1 MSVSRVAPDG
11 DHWRTLYRLSYSAWT
26 NLFTFNLSPGYHHRP
41 DRLQHRARAHPGG
54 GGAEAAEAGRAVPED
69 GQEDARHRRLGC
81 DPHPSTHHPHRHEDV
96 TRLRLGF
103 FNQLT
108 FTNREKS
115 IYLEARSGTARYA
128 ANFTFV
134 NLLTLIPNEC
144 ASGRNESS
152 AQLFAS
158 LLASVLRKASRVWTM
173 PPGFVQGDW
182 RSPCFIIMCWVQ
194 LLPVSNCDV
203 ISGQMLIYLD
213 VK

>member
-1 MSVSRVAPDG
+1 MKGDKDENVSLVIQT
-11 DHWRTLYRLSYSAWT
+11 HVSQLSCNRLGPLKDALPTELQCRGQSGLTWN

-108 FTNREKS
+108 FTNREKKH
-115 IYLEARSGTARYA
+115 LFRGTFRHGAIRCKFY
-128 ANFTFV
+128 V
-134 NLLTLIPNEC
+134 RQHIDPH
-144 ASGRNESS
+144 S
-152 AQLFAS
+152 
-158 LLASVLRKASRVWTM
+158 
-173 PPGFVQGDW
+173 
-182 RSPCFIIMCWVQ
+182 
-194 LLPVSNCDV
+194 
-203 ISGQMLIYLD
+203 
-213 VK
+213 